1 MDEMKGELGHGW
13 PMSPFTFTSIGYLKI
28 KRDLGAPW
36 GSKGKVAPSGRRQ
49 PPLGCRRQRDK
60 K

>member
-28 KRDLGAPW
+28 QRDLGALESPER
-36 GSKGKVAPSGRRQ
+36 GKRQ
-49 PPLGCRRQRDK
+49 PLFGCRRQRDK